1 MQVKQLVD
9 VPSSLSSCTFIGG
22 SILLVGVEIMLG
34 TYLGLGRMGLN
45 SLPNV
50 TGDCLGWEEIV

>member
-1 MQVKQLVD
+1 MYLPLSPAA
-9 VPSSLSSCTFIGG
+9 PSFGG

-34 TYLGLGRMGLN
+34 TSLGLGRMGLN

-50 TGDCLGWEEIV
+50 TGDCLG

>member
-50 TGDCLGWEEIV
+50 TGDCLG